1 MQLISRLKLFKYLFF
16 SSPFSVNMM
25 FWGVGLPKINRLKA
39 VIQISRRN
47 VMAMGIKKDAR
58 K

>member
-1 MQLISRLKLFKYLFF
+1 M
-16 SSPFSVNMM
+16 V
-25 FWGVGLPKINRLKA
+25 FWGVGFPKINRLKA
-39 VIQISRRN
+39 VMQIPRRN